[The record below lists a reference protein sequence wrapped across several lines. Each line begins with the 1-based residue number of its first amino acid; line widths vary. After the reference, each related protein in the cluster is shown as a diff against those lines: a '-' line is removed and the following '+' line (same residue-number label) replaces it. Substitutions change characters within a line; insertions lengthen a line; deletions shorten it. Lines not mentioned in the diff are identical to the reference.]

1 MPFQHHNII
10 ERLDRR
16 ITVVERRICELSL
29 HKEYVARVAA
39 AVHVSDVIQAQLE
52 SELASLIQERRFEN
66 HRALFAKR
74 RRWAPRPCRTV

>member
-16 ITVVERRICELSL
+16 ITVIERRICELSL
-29 HKEYVARVAA
+29 HKEYVVRMAT
-39 AVHVSDVIQAQLE
+39 AVRVSDVIQTQLE
-52 SELASLIQERRFEN
+52 SELQSLMQERRFEC

-74 RRWAPRPCRTV
+74 RRWASKPLCK